1 MTIQRQYTLP
11 NCKLVVEGLS
21 DGATATAAR
30 PVVSMV
36 TNAECHFA
44 GQPKPI
50 SGGRAFLEDLAVTT
64 SNYAQGILSGVPHP
78 HTQPGQ
84 GELVSLQRVEPDLHR
99 LTVKP
104 DSFAG
109 EASGGSV
116 APVQFDLRTVQLF
129 DLVEAIDQFLADSQ
143 TLPEFAPPLAPVSRR
158 YAVTHEPMTRQVV
171 PAAVGL
177 AGLAAAAAA
186 LFFLPVP
193 ERRPEA
199 AAESSPTPTPLVSP
213 ASPAASPPTGS
224 PVPLTSPIPAESPSP
239 AESVAAPVESPA
251 AGSASPSPTESA
263 SPAASPTSTPAA
275 ADSVDAALA
284 NANEITEPEQLDQ
297 LKTQLRDRLDD
308 AWSQRPTFSEDL
320 VYQVSVA
327 ENGDILG
334 FRYMND
340 AAVRNANQTP
350 LPDLQYQQTD
360 RSSEPNALFRV
371 VFTPGGV
378 VQVSPWHGMPPE

>member
-11 NCKLVVEGLS
+11 NCKLLVEGLS

-30 PVVSMV
+30 PVLSMV

-50 SGGRAFLEDLAVTT
+50 SGGRAFLEDLAITA
-64 SNYAQGILSGVPHP
+64 SNYAQGILSGVLHP

-84 GELVSLQRVEPDLHR
+84 GELVSLERVEPDLHR

-104 DSFAG
+104 DSFVG
-109 EASGGSV
+109 EANGSGSA
-116 APVQFDLRTVQLF
+116 APMQLDLRTVQLF

-143 TLPEFAPPLAPVSRR
+143 TLPEFAPQLAPVSRR
-158 YAVTHEPMTRQVV
+158 YAATHEPMTKQVV
-171 PAAVGL
+171 PAAIGL
-177 AGLAAAAAA
+177 AGLAAAAAV
-186 LFFLPVP
+186 LFFLPIP

-199 AAESSPTPTPLVSP
+199 AAEDTATPTPLASP
-213 ASPAASPPTGS
+213 VSPAASPPTGS
-224 PVPLTSPIPAESPSP
+224 PTPL
-239 AESVAAPVESPA
+239 
-251 AGSASPSPTESA
+251 ASPSPDASPSPVRSPDTTISESA
-263 SPAASPTSTPAA
+263 TAGSPSPTASPTIAPPETGS
-275 ADSVDAALA
+275 SVGEALV
-284 NANEITEPEQLDQ
+284 NANEITEPEQLDR
-297 LKTQLRDRLDD
+297 LKTQLRDRLDE
-308 AWSQRPTFSEDL
+308 AWSQRPTFAEDL

-340 AAVRNANQTP
+340 AAVQNANQTP
-350 LPDLQYQQTD
+350 LPDLQYQQAD
-360 RSSEPNALFRV
+360 RSAEPNALFRV

-378 VQVSPWHGMPPE
+378 VQVSPWHGRPPE

>member
-21 DGATATAAR
+21 DGATAMAAR

-44 GQPKPI
+44 GQPQPI
-50 SGGRAFLEDLAVTT
+50 SGGRAFLEDLAITV

-104 DSFAG
+104 DSFAA
-109 EASGGSV
+109 EANGG
-116 APVQFDLRTVQLF
+116 AGALPVQVDLRTVQLF
-129 DLVEAIDQFLADSQ
+129 DLMEAIDQFLADSQ
-143 TLPEFAPPLAPVSRR
+143 TLPEFAPQLVPVSRR
-158 YAVTHEPMTRQVV
+158 YAVTHEPMTKQVI

-177 AGLAAAAAA
+177 VGLAAAAAA
-186 LFFLPVP
+186 LFFLPIP

-199 AAESSPTPTPLVSP
+199 AEEDAATPAPLVSP
-213 ASPAASPPTGS
+213 TTPAASSPPPGPPSPAASPLES
-224 PVPLTSPIPAESPSP
+224 PNAAESPAAIAPAAATASPSP
-239 AESVAAPVESPA
+239 AESPI
-251 AGSASPSPTESA
+251 GSPSAT
-263 SPAASPTSTPAA
+263 PAASG
-275 ADSVDAALA
+275 SVDEAFA
-284 NANEITEPEQLDQ
+284 NANEITEPEQLNQ

-308 AWSQRPTFSEDL
+308 AWSLKPTFTEDL

-334 FRYMND
+334 FRYMNN
-340 AAVRNANQTP
+340 AAVQNANQTP

-378 VQVSPWHGMPPE
+378 VQVSPWHGLPSQ

>member
-11 NCKLVVEGLS
+11 NCKLVIEGLS
-21 DGATATAAR
+21 DGATAAAAR

-44 GQPKPI
+44 GQPQPI
-50 SGGRAFLEDLAVTT
+50 SGGRAFLEELATT
-64 SNYAQGILSGVPHP
+64 ASNYAQGILSGVPHP

-84 GELVSLQRVEPDLHR
+84 GEWVSLERIEPDLHR

-104 DSFAG
+104 DSFVG
-109 EASGGSV
+109 EANGGGS
-116 APVQFDLRTVQLF
+116 ATPIRLDLRTVQLF

-143 TLPEFAPPLAPVSRR
+143 TLPEFALQLAPVSRR
-158 YAVTHEPMTRQVV
+158 YAVTHEPMTKQVV
-171 PAAVGL
+171 PAAIGL

-186 LFFLPVP
+186 LFFLPIP

-199 AAESSPTPTPLVSP
+199 AAESSATPTPLVSP

-224 PVPLTSPIPAESPSP
+224 PTPLASP
-239 AESVAAPVESPA
+239 APVESPNSVQSPDTTISDTTISD
-251 AGSASPSPTESA
+251 SARATSPSPAVSSPSA
-263 SPAASPTSTPAA
+263 APGGTS
-275 ADSVDAALA
+275 SVGEVLV
-284 NANEITEPEQLDQ
+284 NANEITEPEQLDR

-308 AWSQRPTFSEDL
+308 AWSQRPTFTEDL

-334 FRYMND
+334 FRYMNN
-340 AAVRNANQTP
+340 AAVQHANQTP

-360 RSSEPNALFRV
+360 RSAEPNALFRV

-378 VQVSPWHGMPPE
+378 VQVSPWHGRPPE

>member
-21 DGATATAAR
+21 DGATATAPR

-50 SGGRAFLEDLAVTT
+50 SGGRAFLEDLAITA

-84 GELVSLQRVEPDLHR
+84 GELVSLERVEPDLHR

-104 DSFAG
+104 DSFVG
-109 EASGGSV
+109 EANGGGSS
-116 APVQFDLRTVQLF
+116 APVQIDLRTVQLF

-143 TLPEFAPPLAPVSRR
+143 TLPEFALQLAPVSRR
-158 YAVTHEPMTRQVV
+158 YAVTHEPMTKQVV
-171 PAAVGL
+171 PAAIGL

-186 LFFLPVP
+186 LFFLPIP

-199 AAESSPTPTPLVSP
+199 AEDAATPAPLVSP
-213 ASPAASPPTGS
+213 ASPAASPPTGLPTPLAS
-224 PVPLTSPIPAESPSP
+224 PVPVESPSP
-239 AESVAAPVESPA
+239 VQSPDTTISD
-251 AGSASPSPTESA
+251 SASAASP
-263 SPAASPTSTPAA
+263 SPAASPENASPETGG
-275 ADSVDAALA
+275 SVGEALV
-284 NANEITEPEQLDQ
+284 NANEITEPEQLDR

-308 AWSQRPTFSEDL
+308 AWSQRPTFTEDL

-334 FRYMND
+334 FRYMNN
-340 AAVRNANQTP
+340 AAVQYAHQTP
-350 LPDLQYQQTD
+350 LPDLQYRQTN
-360 RSSEPNALFRV
+360 RSVEPNALFRV

-378 VQVSPWHGMPPE
+378 VQVSPWHGRPPE

>member
-21 DGATATAAR
+21 DDATTTAAR

-36 TNAECHFA
+36 TNAECYFA
-44 GQPKPI
+44 GQPRPI
-50 SGGRAFLEDLAVTT
+50 SGGRAFLEDLAVTA

-109 EASGGSV
+109 EASGGSA

-143 TLPEFAPPLAPVSRR
+143 TLPDFVLQLAPVSRR
-158 YAVTHEPMTRQVV
+158 YAVTREPMTKQVV

-177 AGLAAAAAA
+177 ASLAAAAAA

-224 PVPLTSPIPAESPSP
+224 PVPLASPIPAESPSL
-239 AESVAAPVESPA
+239 AERVAAPVESPA
-251 AGSASPSPTESA
+251 AGSDESS
-263 SPAASPTSTPAA
+263 SPASTPAA
-275 ADSVDAALA
+275 ADSVGAALV

-308 AWSQRPTFSEDL
+308 AWSQEPSFTEDL

-327 ENGDILG
+327 ANGDILG

-340 AAVRNANQTP
+340 AAVQNANQTP

-360 RSSEPNALFRV
+360 RAGEPNALFRV